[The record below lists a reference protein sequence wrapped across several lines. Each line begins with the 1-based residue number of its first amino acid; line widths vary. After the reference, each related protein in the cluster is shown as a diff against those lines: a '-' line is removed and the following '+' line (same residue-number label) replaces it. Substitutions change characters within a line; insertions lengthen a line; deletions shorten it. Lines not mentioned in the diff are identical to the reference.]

1 MPGFLIQYHRKS
13 GEVHV
18 EKFDSPKRAIQKC
31 VALES
36 TTTDDDVEIVVIVS
50 PNEQMLRKSHSR
62 YFARS

>member
-36 TTTDDDVEIVVIVS
+36 TTTDDDVEICRHCEPERADVAEVS
-50 PNEQMLRKSHSR
+50 LALFR
-62 YFARS
+62 